1 MLVVALMVELA
12 ARRISSNVSRHITII
27 TAIITISIDNEGGDW
42 SGSGEERRGQENC
55 HLNYSQ
61 ENQIQ

>member
-1 MLVVALMVELA
+1 MLVVALMVKLA
-12 ARRISSNVSRHITII
+12 ARRNVSRHITII